1 MTPAHLLVAG
11 TERHGVTILAAQLAE
26 QTGAQTVHDHLALPA
41 GTPLHVHFTDR
52 LLGADAVTAAGTVVA
67 MADRHRLTLTLHD
80 VPQPTDGDSFAERR
94 TAYRRVLQAAAGWV
108 ACSETER
115 TTVVRHCSPPDAG
128 RGGTVIPLPVVDAPP
143 AASRSLRH
151 AGAPVPPGEASV
163 AVFGWVYPGKGHR
176 EALEAAALLGDTP
189 RDRPQVVALGAL
201 SAGHEDLGDEL
212 TALARRL
219 GVRLTIT
226 GWLSDAQ
233 VATGLAEATVGL
245 VAHGNVSASGSLH
258 SWLAA
263 GRRPLVRDSA
273 YAREVLD
280 LRPGTLELLDAHAG
294 PDELAER
301 LRARLAH
308 PALGDLDEAA
318 PGPRLPEVARAYE
331 EWWRRWPALWA
342 VP

>member
-26 QTGAQTVHDHLALPA
+26 RTGARTVHDHLDLPA

-52 LLGADAVTAAGTVVA
+52 LLGADPVTAAGTVVA
-67 MADRHRLTLTLHD
+67 MAARHRLTLTLHD
-80 VPQPTDGDSFAERR
+80 VPQPTDGDAFAERR

-115 TTVVRHCSPPDAG
+115 ATVLRHCSPPGSG
-128 RGGTVIPLPVVDAPP
+128 RGGTVIPLPVVDAEPVP
-143 AASRSLRH
+143 ARH
-151 AGAPVPPGEASV
+151 GHGSVPPGEASV

-176 EALEAAALLGDTP
+176 EAIQAAALLGDTP
-189 RDRPQVVALGAL
+189 EDRPQVVALGAL
-201 SAGHEDLGDEL
+201 SAGHEDLGTEL
-212 TALARRL
+212 AALARRL

-226 GWLSDAQ
+226 GWLTDAQ
-233 VATGLAEATVGL
+233 AAAGLAEATVGL

-263 GRRPLVRDSA
+263 GRRPLVRDSP
-273 YAREVLD
+273 YAREVLA
-280 LRPGTLELLDAHAG
+280 LRPDTLELLDTDAG
-294 PDELAER
+294 ADGLAER
-301 LRARLAH
+301 LRARLADR
-308 PALGDLDEAA
+308 ASGDLDGPA
-318 PGPRLPEVARAYE
+318 PGPRLPEVAQAYE
-331 EWWRRWPALWA
+331 RWWRRWPALWA